1 VAGGAPFLARKK
13 NNRTGEK
20 MRKALIVPEAAKLG
34 GHYSHAVIANGFV
47 YVSGQ
52 GPANPKT
59 GIVPDNFAEQVR
71 QTLRNVQT
79 ILKGAGADFKDV
91 VKVNAYLGDLT
102 RFAEYNLIYKEFFP
116 GEPPAR
122 TTIGC
127 QLYGIQVEIDCVAVL
142 PD

>member
-1 VAGGAPFLARKK
+1 
-13 NNRTGEK
+13 
-20 MRKALIVPEAAKLG
+20 MRKALIVDNAAKLG

-59 GIVPDNFAEQVR
+59 GVAPDNFAEQVR
-71 QTLRNVQT
+71 QTLRNLQI
-79 ILKGAGADFKDV
+79 ILQGAGADMKDV
-91 VKVNAYLGDLT
+91 VKVNAYLSDLT

-116 GEPPAR
+116 AEPPAR

-142 PD
+142 PG

>member
-1 VAGGAPFLARKK
+1 
-13 NNRTGEK
+13 

-59 GIVPDNFAEQVR
+59 GVASDNFAEQVR

-79 ILKGAGADFKDV
+79 ILKGAGADMKDV
-91 VKVNAYLGDLT
+91 VKVNAYLSDLT

-116 GEPPAR
+116 AEPPAR

>member
-1 VAGGAPFLARKK
+1 
-13 NNRTGEK
+13 
-20 MRKALIVPEAAKLG
+20 MRKALIVDAALKPG

-52 GPANPKT
+52 GPADPKT
-59 GIVPDNFAEQVR
+59 GVAPDSFAEQVR
-71 QTLRNVQT
+71 QTLRNVQI

-91 VKVNAYLGDLT
+91 VKVNAYLSDLT
-102 RFAEYNLIYKEFFP
+102 RFPEYNAIYKEFFTS
-116 GEPPAR
+116 EPPAR

-127 QLYGIQVEIDCVAVL
+127 QLFGIQVEIDCVAVL